1 MSIGTWLGLN
11 GLELPIE
18 GLLVG
23 LGLGVVL
30 MDIAGLAEKLVGGG
44 LIDVLLVG
52 DDLDVVLNWNT
63 C

>member
-1 MSIGTWLGLN
+1 MSIGTWLGRN
-11 GLELPIE
+11 GLELPDE

>member
-11 GLELPIE
+11 GLELPDE

-30 MDIAGLAEKLVGGG
+30 MDIAGLAEKLV
-44 LIDVLLVG
+44 
-52 DDLDVVLNWNT
+52 
-63 C
+63 